1 MEDKRRATSH
11 ELRIPSAAPGEPPAQ
26 KYVAPAV
33 TKVGTFSDD
42 TLGDVSVGQSDDSD
56 AGQYYAP

>member
-1 MEDKRRATSH
+1 MTEQTVPPPRAQTTS
-11 ELRIPSAAPGEPPAQ
+11 PPPVYEPPA
-26 KYVAPAV
+26 V
-33 TKVGTFSDD
+33 TPVGSFGAD